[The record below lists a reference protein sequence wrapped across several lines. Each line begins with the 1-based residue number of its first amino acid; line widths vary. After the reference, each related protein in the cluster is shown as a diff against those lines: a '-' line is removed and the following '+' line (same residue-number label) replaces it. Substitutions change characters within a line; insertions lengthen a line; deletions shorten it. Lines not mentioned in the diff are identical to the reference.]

1 MSTWTSSLWPILV
14 LAACV
19 PLEGGL
25 SGASRSA
32 PILGGAMNIG
42 VPRGYCVDPG
52 ASQTADDSAVVIV
65 GRCSDAGDVAPAAI
79 TTTVGAAGSA
89 AVLAAGTP
97 ALSEYFT
104 SADGRAA
111 LSREGDGDA
120 VSIQEVLAGDNVIL
134 LHLTDRAVG
143 EYWRAVMGVQ
153 GRLVTLAVTAPEGQP
168 LTADQGRAL
177 LDQAISAMRAA
188 NPATAA

>member
-1 MSTWTSSLWPILV
+1 MSTWTSSLALILL

-19 PLEGGL
+19 PIGGGL

-32 PILGGAMNIG
+32 PILDGAMNVG
-42 VPRGYCVDPG
+42 VPRGYCVDPA
-52 ASQTADDSAVVIV
+52 ASQTTDDNAVMIV
-65 GRCSDAGDVAPAAI
+65 GRCSDAGDVPPAAI
-79 TTTVGAAGSA
+79 TATVGAAGSA
-89 AVLAAGTP
+89 AVLAAGAP
-97 ALSEYFT
+97 ALSQYFA
-104 SADGRAA
+104 SDEGRAA
-111 LSREGDGDA
+111 LSREGDSAA
-120 VSIQEVLAGDNVIL
+120 VSIQEVLSGDNVIL

-143 EYWRAVMGVQ
+143 EYWRAVMGVR